1 MTTKASTVWTGAF
14 LDLPAEQADPTTARF
29 AVLPVPYDGTST
41 WRKGADRGP
50 AAMIEAS
57 GAVEWYDM
65 ETGVEACQ
73 AGIVTAPEL
82 PVGELSPE
90 AMSEFVETQV
100 AEVLRAGRIPVVL
113 GGEHSV
119 SIGAIRAAAQAAEG
133 RLGVLQFDAHA
144 DTRESYQGSACNH
157 ACIMARAREVA
168 DVVQVGIRAIDQE
181 ELAGLDL
188 ERVFWAHEVMQAT
201 DRSWMDRAVALLP
214 KEVYITVDL
223 DGFDPSLVPATG
235 TPEPGGLDWYTVN
248 ELCRRVL
255 ASGRKL
261 IGFDVN
267 ELLPQEGQHASNFLA
282 AKLVYR
288 IMSMQVASTSGV
300 RSADS

>member
-1 MTTKASTVWTGAF
+1 MFNGDF
-14 LDLPAEQADPTTARF
+14 LDLPAELAQPQHARY
-29 AVLPVPYDGTST
+29 VIVPVPYDGTST

-50 AAMIEAS
+50 AALIEAS
-57 GAVEWYDM
+57 GAVEWYDI
-65 ETGVEACQ
+65 ETGVEACR
-73 AGIVTAPEL
+73 AGIITQPALQVEGLT
-82 PVGELSPE
+82 PE
-90 AMSEFVETQV
+90 AMCEQVEATI
-100 AEVLRAGRIPVVL
+100 AEHLLAGRIPVVL

-119 SIGAIRAAAQAAEG
+119 SIGAIRAVAKATEG

-144 DTRESYQGSACNH
+144 DTRESYHGSACNH

-188 ERVFWAHEVMQAT
+188 ERVFWAHEVMQAPNR
-201 DRSWMDRAVALLP
+201 DWMDHAVELLP
-214 KEVYITVDL
+214 EQVYITVDL
-223 DGFDPSLVPATG
+223 DGFDPSVVPATG

-248 ELCRRVL
+248 ELIRRVL

-261 IGFDVN
+261 VGFDVN
-267 ELLPQEGQHASNFLA
+267 ELLPQEGQHASSFLA

-288 IMSMQVASTSGV
+288 IMSLDVAT
-300 RSADS
+300 RA

>member
-1 MTTKASTVWTGAF
+1 MTTKAETTWTGAF
-14 LDLPAEQADPTTARF
+14 LDLPAELADPATARF
-29 AVLPVPYDGTST
+29 AVLPVPYDATST

-57 GAVEWYDM
+57 GAVEWYDI

-73 AGIVTAPEL
+73 AGIVTAPAL
-82 PVGELSPE
+82 PVGALSPE
-90 AMSEFVETQV
+90 AMSDQVEEQV

-119 SIGAIRAAAQAAEG
+119 SIGAIRAAARAAEG

-188 ERVFWAHEVMQAT
+188 ERVFWAHEVMQAP

-214 KEVYITVDL
+214 EEVYITVDL

-267 ELLPQEGQHASNFLA
+267 ELLPQEGQHASDFLA

-288 IMSMQVASTSGV
+288 IMSMQVASTSGA

>member
-1 MTTKASTVWTGAF
+1 MNPGAF
-14 LDLPAEQADPTTARF
+14 LDLPPELADPSCARF
-29 AVLPVPYDGTST
+29 AVIPVPYDGTST

-50 AAMIEAS
+50 AALLEAS
-57 GAVEWYDM
+57 GAVEWYDV

-73 AGIVTAPEL
+73 VGIVTDTALEVAGL
-82 PVGELSPE
+82 TPE
-90 AMSEFVETQV
+90 AMSDLVQARTEQHL
-100 AEVLRAGRIPVVL
+100 AAGRIPVIL

-119 SIGAIRAAAQAAEG
+119 SIGSIRAAAASCAG
-133 RLGVLQFDAHA
+133 RMGVLQFDAHA
-144 DTRESYQGSACNH
+144 DTREEYHGSPCNH

-168 DVVQVGIRAIDQE
+168 DVVQVGIRAIDQS

-188 ERVFWAHEVMQAT
+188 ERVFWAHEVMQAP

-214 KEVYITVDL
+214 QDVYITVDL
-223 DGFDPSLVPATG
+223 DGFDPSVLPATG

-255 ASGRKL
+255 ASGRRL
-261 IGFDVN
+261 VGFDVN

-288 IMSMQVASTSGV
+288 IISMQVASTSGA
-300 RSADS
+300 RSACS